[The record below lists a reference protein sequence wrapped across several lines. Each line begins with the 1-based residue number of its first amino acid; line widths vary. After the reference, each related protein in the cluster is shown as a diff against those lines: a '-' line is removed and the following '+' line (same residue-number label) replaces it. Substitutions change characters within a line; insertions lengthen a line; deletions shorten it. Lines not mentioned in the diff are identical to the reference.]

1 MMGMASD
8 LRSFSKKSAVPTAL
22 RALLAAFP
30 ALKRRAIGS
39 RPLRGL
45 FFGGFLLCA
54 ALVLP
59 AAAQTTAA
67 NPNNQSQQIP
77 DAPSATKPP
86 SPFPANTAPAPKT
99 GDRQP
104 APPADENPPAPP
116 APPAEVKTVPA
127 GGVTR
132 GDGDRNSRE
141 DFSIRV
147 GVNQVVVPVTVKDGS
162 GRLVDGLLKKDF
174 SVYENGVSQR
184 INLFTSEPFPL
195 SVAIFLD
202 ANLPDMTMSKVRET
216 LPSLL
221 G

>member
-8 LRSFSKKSAVPTAL
+8 LRRAGSSENSAVPTAL
-22 RALLAAFP
+22 RALLAALP

-104 APPADENPPAPP
+104 APPADENPPAEPT
-116 APPAEVKTVPA
+116 PPAEVKTVPA
-127 GGVTR
+127 GGATR
-132 GDGDRNSRE
+132 GDG
-141 DFSIRV
+141 
-147 GVNQVVVPVTVKDGS
+147 
-162 GRLVDGLLKKDF
+162 
-174 SVYENGVSQR
+174 
-184 INLFTSEPFPL
+184 
-195 SVAIFLD
+195 
-202 ANLPDMTMSKVRET
+202 
-216 LPSLL
+216 
-221 G
+221 